1 MLFSAISHTATQ
13 TAFIGFLSCRCYIT
27 SRGFTPLKN
36 SRSRCDFGVLPYIK
50 IPPASKASGNNNKNL
65 NLSQ

>member
-1 MLFSAISHTATQ
+1 MPHTAAQ
-13 TAFIGFLSCRCYIT
+13 TAFIGFLSCQRYIFPLAAT
-27 SRGFTPLKN
+27 LSKIAVIAAIFGF
-36 SRSRCDFGVLPYIK
+36 LPYIK